1 VSPLPSRRIRPVLAA
16 VMALVLFGTLGGV
29 LGGCSLLPSAL
40 GGSSASKYHVTVY
53 FTKAVAFYPKSQ
65 VQVMGVPIGTVDSVT
80 PVNGQVKVVAS
91 IDRGVPLPANA
102 RAAIVPLSLIGERT
116 LTFSPSWKP
125 GAAKLADGA
134 VLHTDRSQVPVEVDQ
149 ALQAFTTLLQAFNPS
164 AANTILRKGSQS
176 FQGNGAAFNAALQ
189 QSADLTANIAGQ
201 DQQLLEV
208 ARNLHR
214 IAGVVAGRQKALG
227 TLISDF
233 SQASADLAG
242 ERQNVETFLVALASL
257 VQHGDVLI
265 KSYQGQLI
273 QDLGRIAQITLVVK
287 GNAQQLAAFLKA
299 LTPLNYMLSNGTNHK
314 DHALTLRLALNN
326 VYREYLAA
334 ALKQPTVN
342 PKVKCLPKPYSNC
355 PWEK

>member
-1 VSPLPSRRIRPVLAA
+1 MLAA
-16 VMALVLFGTLGGV
+16 VMAVVTLAA
-29 LGGCSLLPSAL
+29 LSGCSLLPAAL
-40 GGSSASKYHVTVY
+40 GGGSSSKYHVTVY
-53 FTKAVAFYPKSQ
+53 FTKAVAFYPRSQ

-80 PVNGQVKVVAS
+80 PVNGKVKVVAS
-91 IDRGVPLPANA
+91 IDRDIPLPANA

-125 GAAKLADGA
+125 GAPKLADGA
-134 VLHTDRSQVPVEVDQ
+134 VLDTDRSQVPVEVDQ
-149 ALQAFTTLLQAFNPS
+149 ALQAFTTLLQAFNPA
-164 AANTILRKGSQS
+164 AANKVLHKSSQS

-201 DQQLLEV
+201 DKQLLEV

-227 TLISDF
+227 TLISSF
-233 SQASADLAG
+233 SQVSADLAS
-242 ERQNVETFLVALASL
+242 ERQNIETFIVALASL
-257 VQHGDVLI
+257 VRRGDVLI
-265 KSYQGQLI
+265 KSYQGQLV

-287 GNAQQLAAFLKA
+287 GNAQQLGEFLKT
-299 LTPLNYMLSNGTNHK
+299 LTPLNYMLSNATNHK

-326 VYREYLAA
+326 IYRSYLAA

-342 PKVKCLPKPYSNC
+342 PKAKCLPEPYSNC